1 MAQKMR
7 ERATKECKSEGHTW
21 SCTVT
26 QKNMMTESRHITAKF
41 CKILQQMVSVTKK
54 GRNEVNQSITM

>member
-1 MAQKMR
+1 MVM
-7 ERATKECKSEGHTW
+7 HN
-21 SCTVT
+21 VT

-54 GRNEVNQSITM
+54 GRNEVNQSNNNVAA